1 MSSTLSKSINRYIND
16 VTRWGL
22 YLSTCICTWRVG
34 RMLQNL
40 FNFWAKFA
48 RTGSMVDKM
57 VPHSPAVRRN
67 SVMQATMQTFDS
79 GRTLDKAASK
89 EVITSQSMTSA
100 FFMASRDAMLRLVI
114 LRRTLLSP
122 TIENSQEDI
131 LTDFKSWIH
140 EDESIRFYVRFH
152 VPKSNQVK
160 LFKREG
166 GGVEKTTTDW
176 KDNEHWTT
184 KHD

>member
-1 MSSTLSKSINRYIND
+1 
-16 VTRWGL
+16 
-22 YLSTCICTWRVG
+22 
-34 RMLQNL
+34 
-40 FNFWAKFA
+40 
-48 RTGSMVDKM
+48 MVDKM

-131 LTDFKSWIH
+131 LTDFKS
-140 EDESIRFYVRFH
+140 
-152 VPKSNQVK
+152 
-160 LFKREG
+160 
-166 GGVEKTTTDW
+166 
-176 KDNEHWTT
+176 
-184 KHD
+184 